1 MDYKQMLQQMLDFK
15 RSAFD
20 KSFSA
25 MVIWQNQ
32 VERVARSFQE
42 QAAWLPGESQA
53 VVDEWVDAYK
63 KGRDEFRKTIAKNGH
78 LAMMV
83 GYYAYHH
90 IRELKNTDP
99 CVADSLTPREKECL
113 LWIARGERNEQIA
126 HRLNVTRPTIDFH
139 LTNARKKLNARTRAQ
154 AIAIAVKRGL
164 INP

>member
-1 MDYKQMLQQMLDFK
+1 MDYKQMLQQMLDFN

-63 KGRDEFRKTIAKNGH
+63 KGRDEFRKTI
-78 LAMMV
+78 V
-83 GYYAYHH
+83 G
-90 IRELKNTDP
+90 
-99 CVADSLTPREKECL
+99 SFEKASEF
-113 LWIARGERNEQIA
+113 IGA
-126 HRLNVTRPTIDFH
+126 
-139 LTNARKKLNARTRAQ
+139 
-154 AIAIAVKRGL
+154 
-164 INP
+164 